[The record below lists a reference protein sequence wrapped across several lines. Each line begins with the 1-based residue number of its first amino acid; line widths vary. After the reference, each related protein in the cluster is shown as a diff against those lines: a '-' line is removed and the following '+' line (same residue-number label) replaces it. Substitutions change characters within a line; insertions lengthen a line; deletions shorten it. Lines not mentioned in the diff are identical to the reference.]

1 MSENRL
7 TKTLLTRVTPEMHAA
22 IKIIAVKQDRT
33 VCAVIRAALAAYI
46 KEAEGDDTASD

>member
-7 TKTLLTRVTPEMHAA
+7 AKTLLTRVTPEMHAA

-46 KEAEGDDTASD
+46 EREARDASSN